1 MSGGISAIRGF
12 DYQATVILDLLF
24 QHFESHGPGAIVRP
38 EGKDDLDLRWTEAGA
53 ERHRFIQ
60 VKKPREDA
68 LARPKPSSWSLAD
81 VVRDLLPKVLTR
93 LADNDDQQYFV
104 LGDSIATAVRRL
116 FDAGVEA
123 PFKASSGYWVV
134 IHSLARAQAQQL
146 LRDGSVAAR
155 SASKRR
161 IPSQLSDDPKE
172 ALAALVTSANTFAR
186 RHGAA
191 GAAFF
196 QRYSQEAERLH
207 RLLPSVLQ
215 RTQFIDANGREEEVA
230 ERVMRHLEQRYR
242 LQRSIVKDTL
252 FRNLRGFINDIA
264 KEPGLTFNRE
274 DLETELRCVWPQMV
288 PIKAPPPLETD
299 HIGRPSLAASFI
311 DPWAGVAMEVV
322 GISGAGKTR
331 LAAEILER
339 ARLIHSQRA
348 ALYAE
353 VRSGTSLRDCLVGAA
368 FHLRR
373 RGLSE
378 PFAVAIQ
385 PDQANES
392 ALSALAKAFSSM
404 PSETLLLLDLVE
416 GSEPPSF
423 GRDLA
428 TFVRALSCN
437 TLRLIVFGQER
448 VFREVTPQE
457 QAQIG
462 VSSIDAP
469 GLNFEEFVKLVQMR
483 HKEADRV
490 ELWDLYHQLTAGR
503 AAGLNVSLA
512 RAIAQVDTPEERE
525 SIAAR
530 PADDRLAFAERSRF
544 GRVSDGARAAA
555 EKLTCFA
562 LPFRRADAESV
573 FRRDNVGSA
582 IRELLD
588 LGLLRLHDGETLEM
602 HETVRAGLEELIAPQ
617 TRLDAHATLADWYQ
631 KQGQVGAVV
640 FHLEKSGQSAQAQA
654 RAREAFL
661 AGDCWAALWP
671 FLIRHQL
678 VSAAEVVTVVANGER
693 IEEDYLLPSMLK
705 ELGDQSVTEALLD
718 LLRVQSERLS
728 SDPQWAK
735 PIIEAILAIEPSR
748 LDALIEL
755 LIRTVPNPN
764 AMSGVLSEL
773 PFAAR
778 RQRVVIGPSTMALFD
793 RQPEAVQKLL
803 LSLLLQGGLASLQHA
818 LQYLWK
824 HPLLAES
831 GRDGGWPAFT
841 MQIRSPEDVSDL
853 LRALPAVEPSEM
865 IRVRGPCLG
874 PLGGM
879 IWHARKALRAPC
891 VAVLQAQ
898 ALDGPGL
905 ANAIRILL
913 YLGEP
918 RTLELCEGLNE
929 RLDAAGAL
937 ARMVPAVVPTLIDW
951 RPYER
956 RVEDQSVGFV
966 DRAQA
971 LITLASSGA
980 QLNKLV
986 DRLQTNDSANW
997 PHWVPILQVIASMA
1011 PFAAAIP
1018 ILKEALV
1025 SGDDH
1030 VAVQLPGIIAR
1041 QGQTPGRDATDA
1053 LLQALAHPKEWV
1065 RFSAAYALAR
1075 RRDHAALPRL
1085 IEHYGRE
1092 VLPEIQAVLAT
1103 AILASGAKS
1112 AEDLAARSHT
1122 PAADLWWC
1130 VLAHRTR
1137 DVRAAD
1143 RLVAIATNQT
1153 QLWSVRR
1160 AAIAAA
1166 GRLPYEVALARI
1178 EPVVMAEY
1186 SPFTIDRHRSLF
1198 AHEALTA
1205 VFPEADGGLRQL
1217 FQGNRAGFVSC
1228 FEPYFEASWQRTF
1241 DRSDL
1246 PPGADIAGW
1255 LYDAL
1260 VEGAVRA
1267 CPGEQLNNALH
1278 IPLLQAAVL
1287 RALRIQ
1293 GKVDRIDAHLA
1304 SASHVWLAIRALM
1317 ERSRFPERGLELG
1330 QSLQTAIAKAAWV
1343 NDRVVKE
1350 FLDQLATPRTAKV
1363 SSDAGANAA
1372 QTDQGAVIVSL
1383 SFWSARDLL
1392 VGRFNGPV
1400 REGPM
1405 VLRSIEE
1412 DECETLI
1419 CLADPK
1425 NDPEQGE
1432 TVFIPAVS
1440 FSKLGHRV
1448 SQVRT
1453 TYRGGPSM
1461 QERLRKA
1468 IAAANRF
1475 KLSMPWHTAQLE
1487 GRIGDSYAA
1496 DFLAC
1501 LAAQGDTV
1509 RFYEALA
1516 EAEEVMMPALCKNAY
1531 ALSAQL
1537 EIDHRLVPALTR
1549 FLAVGGDDVFQGLCI
1564 LAKRIDVPEIQP
1576 ILEGLLHRWIRRF
1589 EVKADHAQN
1598 DAAFALWHGF
1608 HRLIE
1613 HPRFDAIPNWPQLLE
1628 SLLVAPMNPH
1638 RFQSIMRVLERD
1650 AASYALIEMRLF
1662 KEANWAH
1669 CGEDEVERLDRA
1681 AEVLF
1686 AQTQNTGIK
1695 LAVEDADSK

>member
-1 MSGGISAIRGF
+1 MAGGISAIRGF

-60 VKKPREDA
+60 VKKPTEDA
-68 LARPKPSSWSLAD
+68 LARPKPSCWSLAD

-104 LGDSIATAVRRL
+104 LGDSIAAPVRTL

-123 PFKASSGYWVV
+123 PFKATSGYWVV

-161 IPSQLSDDPKE
+161 IPSHLSDDPKE
-172 ALAALVTSANTFAR
+172 ALVTLVASVNTFAR

-191 GAAFF
+191 GAAFS

-215 RTQFIDANGREEEVA
+215 RTQIIDANGREGEVA
-230 ERVMRHLEQRYR
+230 ERVMQHLEQRYR

-264 KEPGLTFNRE
+264 KEPGLTFNHE

-339 ARLIHSQRA
+339 ARLIRSQRA
-348 ALYAE
+348 VLYAE

-373 RGLSE
+373 GGLSE

-392 ALSALAKAFSSM
+392 VLSNLAKAFSSM
-404 PSETLLLLDLVE
+404 PSEALLLLDLVE

-428 TFVRALSCN
+428 TFVRALPSN

-457 QAQIG
+457 QVQIG

-469 GLNFEEFVKLVQMR
+469 GLNFEEFVKLVQLR
-483 HKEADRV
+483 HEAADRG
-490 ELWDLYHQLTAGR
+490 ELRDLYHRLTAGR

-512 RAIAQVDTPEERE
+512 RALARVDTPEERA

-530 PADDRLAFAERSRF
+530 PAEDRLAFAERSRF

-562 LPFRRADAESV
+562 LPFRRADAENV
-573 FRRDNVGSA
+573 FPRDNVGSA

-588 LGLLRLHDGETLEM
+588 LGLLRRHDGETLEM

-617 TRLDAHATLADWYQ
+617 TRLDAHATLANWY
-631 KQGQVGAVV
+631 KNQGHVGAEVL
-640 FHLEKSGQSAQAQA
+640 HLEKSGQSAQAQA
-654 RAREAFL
+654 RAKEAFL
-661 AGDCWAALWP
+661 AGDRWAALWP
-671 FLIRHQL
+671 FLVRHQL
-678 VSAAEVVTVVANGER
+678 VSAAEVVTVVANSER
-693 IEEDYLLPSMLK
+693 IEGDYLLPSMLK
-705 ELGDQSVTEALLD
+705 ELGDKSVIQALMD
-718 LLRVQSERLS
+718 LLHAQSGRLS

-735 PIIEAILAIEPSR
+735 PILEAILAIEPSL
-748 LDALIEL
+748 LDTLIEL
-755 LIRTVPNPN
+755 LIQAMPNPE

-773 PFAAR
+773 PYAAR
-778 RQRVVIGPSTMALFD
+778 RQRVVIGASTIALFD

-803 LSLLLQGGLASLQHA
+803 VSLLLLGGLASLRHA

-824 HPLLAES
+824 HPLSAES

-841 MQIRSPEDVSDL
+841 LQIRSPEDVSDL

-865 IRVRGPCLG
+865 IRVRGPCFG

-891 VAVLQAQ
+891 VAVLQTK
-898 ALDGPGL
+898 ALESPAL
-905 ANAIRILL
+905 VNAIRILL
-913 YLGEP
+913 FLGEP
-918 RTLELCEGLNE
+918 RMLELCEGIKDGV
-929 RLDAAGAL
+929 DAAGAL
-937 ARMVPAVVPTLIDW
+937 SKLIPAVVPTLIDW

-956 RVEDQSVGFV
+956 RVEDQAIGFA

-980 QLNKLV
+980 RVDKLL
-986 DRLQTNDSANW
+986 DRLQTNDPANW
-997 PHWVPILQVIASMA
+997 PDWARILQVIASMT

-1018 ILKEALV
+1018 ILKEALA
-1025 SGDDH
+1025 SGDDQ
-1030 VAVQLPGIIAR
+1030 VAVRLPGIIAR

-1053 LLQALAHPKEWV
+1053 LLQALFHPKEWV
-1065 RFSAAYALAR
+1065 RLSAAYALAR

-1085 IEHYGRE
+1085 VERYGQDE
-1092 VLPEIQAVLAT
+1092 LPEIQAVLAT
-1103 AILASGAKS
+1103 AILASGARS
-1112 AEDLAARSHT
+1112 AADLAARSHT

-1137 DVRAAD
+1137 DVSAAN
-1143 RLVAIATNQT
+1143 RLVAIAIDQT

-1160 AAIAAA
+1160 AAISAA

-1178 EPVVMAEY
+1178 ESAVMEEC
-1186 SPFTIDRHRSLF
+1186 SPFTIDHHRSLF

-1205 VFPEADGGLRQL
+1205 VLPEAAEGLRQF

-1228 FEPYFEASWQRTF
+1228 FGPYFEASWQRTL

-1246 PPGADIAGW
+1246 PSGADTAGW

-1260 VEGAVRA
+1260 VDEAGKAS
-1267 CPGEQLNNALH
+1267 PGEQLHNALH

-1293 GKVDRIDAHLA
+1293 GRWDRIDAHLA
-1304 SASHVWLAIRALM
+1304 AASHVWLAVRALM

-1330 QSLQTAIAKAAWV
+1330 QSLQTAIAQAAWV

-1350 FLDQLATPRTAKV
+1350 FLDRLATPRTEKA
-1363 SSDAGANAA
+1363 SSDAGATPVQPDQAA
-1372 QTDQGAVIVSL
+1372 VTVPL

-1392 VGRFNGPV
+1392 VGVFNGPV

-1405 VLRSIEE
+1405 ALQSIEE

-1419 CLADPK
+1419 RLADPT
-1425 NDPEQGE
+1425 NDPEQGD

-1440 FSKLGHRV
+1440 FSTLGHRV
-1448 SQVRT
+1448 SQART

-1461 QERLRKA
+1461 QDRLRKA

-1475 KLSMPWHTAQLE
+1475 KLTIPWHTAQLE
-1487 GRIGDSYAA
+1487 GGIGDGYAA

-1501 LAAQGDTV
+1501 LAAQGDAA

-1516 EAEEVMMPALCKNAY
+1516 EAEEVMMPALCKKAY

-1537 EIDHRLVPALTR
+1537 EIDHRLIPALTR
-1549 FLAVGGDDVFQGLCI
+1549 FLAVGGDDIFQGLCI

-1589 EVKADHAQN
+1589 EVKAEYAQN
-1598 DAAFALWHGF
+1598 DDAFALWHGF

-1628 SLLVAPMNPH
+1628 SLLVTPMNPH

-1662 KEANWAH
+1662 KEANWEH
-1669 CGEDEVERLDRA
+1669 YREDEVERLDRA
-1681 AEVLF
+1681 AEALF
-1686 AQTQNTGIK
+1686 AQPQDTCIK
-1695 LAVEDADSK
+1695 LAVEVTGFK